1 MRVSLSYCF
10 LGSNGEVKYS
20 IEMTQEYFTID
31 SLTGEVSLAKELDS
45 NADSSYEL
53 QVSAK
58 DGGKPSLTGLATIS
72 ITVHCSPTGQ
82 CRQISSDGRGIV

>member
-1 MRVSLSYCF
+1 M
-10 LGSNGEVKYS
+10 YS
-20 IEMTQEYFTID
+20 MDSTQEYFTID

-72 ITVHCSPTGQ
+72 LTVRCSPTGQ
-82 CRQISSDGRGIV
+82 CPRISSDGKGIV

>member
-1 MRVSLSYCF
+1 M
-10 LGSNGEVKYS
+10 YS
-20 IEMTQEYFTID
+20 IEMTQDYFTID

-45 NADSSYEL
+45 NADSSYNL

-72 ITVHCSPTGQ
+72 LTVLCSPSAQ
-82 CRQISSDGRGIV
+82 CPRISSDGKVIV